1 MIIQYCSDL
10 HLEFPENKKFLI
22 ENPIIPVGEILI
34 LAGDIVP
41 FRVMHEH
48 SDFWNYI
55 SSNFK
60 NVYWIPGN
68 HEYYYFDIKERLGSF
83 VENIRDNILLVNNTS
98 FVHNKTRFIFTTL
111 WTAISEAKKFM
122 IQQGLSDFRVIRNN
136 GQLLIPDDYNQM
148 HKSCMQYLN
157 HELSDGK
164 FEKTIVVTHH
174 VPTMLNYPEKYQ
186 GSYLNEAFAV
196 ELYDLII
203 DSDID
208 YWIFGH
214 HHQNHCD
221 FTIGKTR
228 MLSSQ
233 LGYVQFDEHKDFST
247 AQYFHI

>member
-22 ENPIIPVGEILI
+22 KNSIIPVGEILI

-48 SDFWNYI
+48 NDFWDYI
-55 SSNFK
+55 SSNFE

-68 HEYYYFDIKERLGSF
+68 HEYYYADIKARSGSF
-83 VENIRDNILLVNNTS
+83 VEKIRDNVLLVNNTS
-98 FVHNKTRFIFTTL
+98 IIHDDTKIIFTTL
-111 WTAISEAKKFM
+111 WTAISESKKFL
-122 IQQGLSDFRVIRNN
+122 IQQGLSDFKVIRNN
-136 GQLLIPDDYNQM
+136 GKLLIPDDYNLM
-148 HKSCMQYLN
+148 HKLCLQYLN
-157 HELSDGK
+157 HELLDSKLG
-164 FEKTIVVTHH
+164 KTIVITHH
-174 VPTMLNYPEKYQ
+174 VPTMLNYPEKYL

-196 ELYDLII
+196 ELHDLIL

-214 HHQNHCD
+214 HHQNRCD

-233 LGYVQFDEHKDFST
+233 LGYVQLGEHKDFS
-247 AQYFHI
+247 AEQYFYV